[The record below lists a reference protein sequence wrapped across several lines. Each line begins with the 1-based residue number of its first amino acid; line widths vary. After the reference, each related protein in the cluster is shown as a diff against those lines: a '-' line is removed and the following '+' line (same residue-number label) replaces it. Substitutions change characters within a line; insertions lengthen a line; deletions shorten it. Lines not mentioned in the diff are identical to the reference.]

1 MSSSNASSELENYQL
16 QLQQVE
22 AALVAEAENEEL
34 LKLKDDLCEI
44 INLQKELLLGDTSS
58 SSAITQSS
66 LPVDRI
72 NWKVGDR
79 CLAPSKNGQRY
90 VAMID
95 GISQDKVAITFT
107 GNGTKHMVRLSD
119 LSVAPVEEKK
129 NYIFQSNKQNN
140 GPKKEWQLERERRK
154 LRAQKKEQRRKTL
167 DETKEQ
173 EKNKW
178 LNFNTKAAAKGI
190 KGLKRVEAS
199 SSAAD
204 GGKLSGSRQVASLSS
219 RKDLQA
225 FGATNRGNME
235 SLF

>member
-1 MSSSNASSELENYQL
+1 MSSASSELENYRL

-22 AALVAEAENEEL
+22 AALVAEPKNEEL
-34 LKLKDDLCEI
+34 LKLKDDLNEI
-44 INLQKELLLGDTSS
+44 IDLQQELVLGDTSS
-58 SSAITQSS
+58 SSG
-66 LPVDRI
+66 LPRGSHLAEKM

-79 CLAPSKNGQRY
+79 CLAPSKNGQKY
-90 VAMID
+90 VAVID

-107 GNGTKHMVRLSD
+107 GNGTKNMVRICELQI
-119 LSVAPVEEKK
+119 APVEEKK
-129 NYIFQSNKQNN
+129 NYIFQSNKGSS

-154 LRAQKKEQRRKTL
+154 LRAQKKEQRKKTL

-178 LNFNTKAAAKGI
+178 LNFNVKASAKSM

-204 GGKLSGSRQVASLSS
+204 GPKVSASRPSLISS
-219 RKDLQA
+219 RKDMQS
-225 FGATNRGNME
+225 FGATSRGNMD

>member
-22 AALVAEAENEEL
+22 AALVAEPENEEL

-66 LPVDRI
+66 QPIDRI

-95 GISQDKVAITFT
+95 GISQDK
-107 GNGTKHMVRLSD
+107 HMVRLSD

-129 NYIFQSNKQNN
+129 NYIFLSNKQNN

-167 DETKEQ
+167 EETKEQ

-178 LNFNTKAAAKGI
+178 LNFNAKASAKGI